1 MSAGPEQ
8 RLARGARLLRRA
20 LELVLWTGVLFAGW
34 VLGAPLALALGRL
47 PAWRAAVQRFW
58 SRGLCRIL
66 GLRLSVVG
74 APPRG
79 SFLLVSNH
87 LSYLDVIVLGG
98 LMPCAF
104 VAKAEIARWPVIG
117 FLARAMGTLFVEREN
132 RRALGELNQRLAA
145 RLARGETL
153 VLFPEGTSSAGER
166 VLPFRAALLEPAAA
180 LGLPVRYAV
189 LRYATPPGE
198 RPPAEVVC
206 WWGDMTF
213 LAHAL
218 ELLRL
223 EFIEAG
229 VQFGS
234 EPVRAPDRKA
244 LAARLQRAVEERFV
258 PLPSHA

>member
-1 MSAGPEQ
+1 MSSAPP
-8 RLARGARLLRRA
+8 RSFARGARLVRRGLA
-20 LELVLWTGVLFAGW
+20 LVLWTGALFAGW
-34 VLGAPLALALGRL
+34 VLGAPLALLTGR
-47 PAWRAAVQRFW
+47 PWAWRARVQRGW

-66 GLRLSVVG
+66 GVRLSVAG
-74 APPRG
+74 PPPRG
-79 SFLLVSNH
+79 SFLLVANH

-104 VAKAEIARWPVIG
+104 VAKSEIARWPVIG

-132 RRALGELNQRLAA
+132 RRALGALNRRLAA

-153 VLFPEGTSSAGER
+153 VLFPEGTSSSGER

-180 LGLPVRYAV
+180 LGLPVRYAA
-189 LRYATPPGE
+189 LGYATPPGE

-218 ELLRL
+218 DLMRL
-223 EFIEAG
+223 EFVEAA
-229 VQFGS
+229 VRFGP
-234 EPVRAPDRKA
+234 EPVTAPDRKT
-244 LAARLQRAVEERFV
+244 LAARLQQAVEERFV
-258 PLPSHA
+258 PMPSHA